1 MRIFG
6 SERIDGLLQKLGLKE
21 GEAIFHPWM
30 NKAIEKAQQKVEA
43 RNYEIRKN
51 LLKFDNVMNDQRK
64 VIYDQRIEMMTAEHV
79 SDTIA
84 AMRTEINEELVGNF
98 VPKRSYPEQWDM
110 EALER
115 EVFRI
120 YGLHTPLKDWAKE
133 EGIADEE
140 ILERLQKIATE
151 QMAHKG
157 AHYGDEIMRMA
168 EKRVLLQTLDQLW
181 KDHLLSLD
189 HLRHGINLRAY
200 GQRDPLNE
208 YKQEAFSLFEQL
220 LSQLREQVTSR
231 MAHLEIQMERPM
243 PTLEQMQRAQKMQ
256 EGRSDPALAP
266 AADMVEINHAPLR
279 AHVSPEN
286 RNPNDPASWGKV
298 ARNDFCPCGS
308 GKKYKHC
315 HGAIV

>member
-1 MRIFG
+1 
-6 SERIDGLLQKLGLKE
+6 
-21 GEAIFHPWM
+21 
-30 NKAIEKAQQKVEA
+30 
-43 RNYEIRKN
+43 
-51 LLKFDNVMNDQRK
+51 MNDQRK
-64 VIYDQRIEMMTAEHV
+64 VIYDQRIEMMTAENV

-84 AMRTEINEELVGNF
+84 AMRTEINDELVGNF

-110 EALER
+110 EGLEK

-140 ILERLQKIATE
+140 ILERLQKITGE
-151 QMAHKG
+151 QMAHKVTQ
-157 AHYGDEIMRMA
+157 YGNEIMSMA

-208 YKQEAFSLFEQL
+208 YKQEAFSLFEQM

-256 EGRSDPALAP
+256 EGRSDPALTQAQQETI
-266 AADMVEINHAPLR
+266 EISHAPLR
-279 AHVSPEN
+279 THVSPQN
-286 RNPNDPASWGKV
+286 RDPNDPATWGKV